1 MVYENVIR
9 GKFVDLKSITLDD
22 EDVEFSYQI
31 RQQEKNRDTVGQLA
45 PSLSEQ
51 RKFIEWQIDQ
61 PGDYYFVVWNKKG
74 ERVGLIGV
82 YDIHDGVGETGRE
95 VSNGTP
101 MEAMEA
107 EVLLEEFYRNIL
119 GLKKVIGVVYMSN
132 KKHLSN
138 QKKRGFEIKKIVMRN
153 GVECAYYETEVN
165 EKNFEKTRQLL
176 NKIRGPEFE

>member
-1 MVYENVIR
+1 MVYDHIIR

-31 RQQEKNRDTVGQLA
+31 RQEEKNRNTVGQLA
-45 PSLSEQ
+45 SSLSEQ
-51 RKFIEWQIDQ
+51 RKFIEWQIKQ

-95 VSNGTP
+95 VSNGSP

-119 GLKKVIGVVYMSN
+119 GLKKVIGVVYLSN
-132 KKHLSN
+132 KKHISN
-138 QKKRGFEIKKIVMRN
+138 QKKRGFEIKKTVMRN

-165 EKNFEKTRQLL
+165 EKNFEKTRDLL
-176 NKIRGPEFE
+176 KKIRGPESE